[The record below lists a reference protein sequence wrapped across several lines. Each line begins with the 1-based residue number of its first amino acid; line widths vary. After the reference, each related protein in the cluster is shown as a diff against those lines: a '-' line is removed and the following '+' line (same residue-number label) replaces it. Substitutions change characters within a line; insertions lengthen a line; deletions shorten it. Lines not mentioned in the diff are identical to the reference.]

1 MATYKTNA
9 GSVLYPGD
17 QVNRLS
23 SFNNEGVYGWPGI
36 EAYEIVGYVP
46 IASTTLAKTFT
57 TITVPSPDR
66 RTDDRVRDNLSAI
79 TVPASS
85 SQPSYIY
92 GASISI
98 GQDIPSGVGYGT
110 GALPGFPGVPVT
122 ADLVATTSDL
132 LLFGPDNS
140 GVPAGVSTANKA
152 LGIGNAVAYLTA
164 ASSALTQ
171 GTAALS
177 NGNATAGSLPFASSV
192 TSGGILAA
200 DFYSSMFYKVTSNT
214 TFGVYSV
221 LTAAATTAN
230 GSGVSI
236 SAADLANNKT
246 GYIVCRINYLRP
258 ADAAG
263 WNEIQG
269 FIDFKS
275 QIGGDDGAGVNG

>member
-9 GSVLYPGD
+9 GAVLYPGD

-46 IASTTLAKTFT
+46 IASTTAANTFT

-200 DFYSSMFYKVTSNT
+200 DFYSSMFYEVTSNT

-230 GSGVSI
+230 GSGVNI
-236 SAADLANNKT
+236 SATDLANNKT

-258 ADAAG
+258 AVAAG
-263 WNEIQG
+263 WREIQG

>member
-1 MATYKTNA
+1 MATYKTGA
-9 GSVLYPGD
+9 GAVLYPGD
-17 QVNRLS
+17 QINRLS
-23 SFNNEGVYGWPGI
+23 GYNNEGVFGWPGV

-46 IASTTLAKTFT
+46 ISSSTAAKTFT

-92 GASISI
+92 GASIAI
-98 GQDIPSGVGYGT
+98 AQDIPSGSGN

-122 ADLVATTSDL
+122 ADLVGTTSDL

-152 LGIGNAVAYLTA
+152 LGIGNAVAYMTV

-171 GTAALS
+171 GTSALS

-200 DFYSSMFYKVTSNT
+200 DFYSSMFYKVTSAT

-230 GSGVSI
+230 GSGVNI
-236 SAADLANNKT
+236 SATDVTNNKT

-258 ADAAG
+258 ASAAG
-263 WNEIQG
+263 WREIQG

>member
-1 MATYKTNA
+1 MATYKTGA
-9 GSVLYPGD
+9 GAVLYPGD
-17 QVNRLS
+17 QINRLS
-23 SFNNEGVYGWPGI
+23 GYNNEGVFGWPGV

-46 IASTTLAKTFT
+46 ISSSTAAKTFT

-92 GASISI
+92 GASIAI
-98 GQDIPSGVGYGT
+98 AQDIPSGSGYGT

-122 ADLVATTSDL
+122 ADLVGTTNDL

-140 GVPAGVSTANKA
+140 GVPAGVTTANLA
-152 LGIGNAVAYLTA
+152 AGIGNAVAYMTV

-171 GTAALS
+171 GTFALS

-192 TSGGILAA
+192 TSGGITAA
-200 DFYSSMFYKVTSNT
+200 NLYSSMFYKVTADT

-236 SAADLANNKT
+236 SAANVTANKT

-258 ADAAG
+258 ADAAS
-263 WNEIQG
+263 WTDIQG